1 MIKSSS
7 LGPTSYVATRA
18 RLEVETGLQ
27 RSVGGRFRLW
37 SDESDV
43 ELSRWQVDGGDVL
56 GRVILLSGLVS
67 GSGLGNRRGRQRR
80 RSSSGVL
87 SESLAGPAEG
97 TGQERGL
104 AGPAAWEGE

>member
-1 MIKSSS
+1 MLPRPHKLRGYSRP
-7 LGPTSYVATRA
+7 GGGG
-18 RLEVETGLQ
+18 EGLQ
-27 RSVGGRFRLW
+27 RSVGVRFRLW

-43 ELSRWQVDGGDVL
+43 ELSRWQVDGGYVL

-67 GSGLGNRRGRQRR
+67 GSGLGNRRSRLRR
-80 RSSSGVL
+80 RSTRGAL

-97 TGQERGL
+97 LGQERGL